1 MPAYVIGLNR
11 AVRDRKRLEEFW
23 KAAAPTFEGLG
34 AKRLA
39 IYTPLTPLVLLG
51 SLEAAFV
58 YEFPDVETAK
68 RWYESPAY
76 QKARQL
82 VSDGEADV
90 ELFIIDGG
98 YTPPAERLPH
108 IQSRQ
113 PKPAAIGTKAFLSR
127 PQRTVPAV
135 EGRADSVSGTSG

>member
-1 MPAYVIGLNR
+1 MEPTMPAYVIGLNR
-11 AVRDRKRLEEFW
+11 AVRDRQKLEAFW

-51 SLEAAFV
+51 PLEAAFV
-58 YEFPDVETAK
+58 YEFPDVGTAK

-98 YTPPAERLPH
+98 YTPPCRT
-108 IQSRQ
+108 
-113 PKPAAIGTKAFLSR
+113 PAAYQVAA
-127 PQRTVPAV
+127 AV
-135 EGRADSVSGTSG
+135 RSTHG